1 MIYFMWKFGTKGGKM
16 LEDIFKGNGRVML
29 RKMLYI
35 VIVINLLSYIFIFLL
50 SNISKAATDDF
61 SKYPGYQE
69 LIDQL
74 KKEFPNSEFRML
86 KTGLDWNQVIKNE
99 TTADHGRNL
108 TNNSASEWVCPVCKN
123 KQYEKGWYCASEAT
137 VAYYMDPRN
146 SLNTNDVFQFELLNY
161 NSSVQDEAGVK
172 WIVSDCNFLQGKI
185 NYTATDGSKKS
196 INKTYTQVIMEA
208 GKKYNV
214 SPYHLASRIRQEQ
227 GPGNASETA
236 TGTGNGSYNKGY
248 RGYYNYYNI
257 GATGESTLAIITN
270 ALEKAKKEGWTDP
283 EKAIIGGAEFVK
295 NEYIGYGQNT
305 LYLQKFDVDNSDG
318 DLYWHQYMTNVSAS
332 KSEGQETR
340 NAYSKMGKLNKNS
353 HFIFLIPVFENMPT
367 KQCERPGSNTIV
379 TQNVEINAD
388 NVRVL
393 AGKGEGEE
401 LARLNKGDKILR
413 IELSQTLD
421 PDGRFMRYWDKVVL
435 SDGRKGY
442 VVRNYLTQIA
452 DITNC
457 NEKYVV
463 TAYTNFRNGPG
474 VTNTTI
480 LETLAPGQELTV
492 IEKDKYPNV
501 DGESWYRVKLPD
513 GRQGYVGNGYIEK
526 WSDSS
531 EYDQVKV
538 VNNAGVNV
546 RESPGTGSKVL
557 TTAYKGDT
565 MTRMQ
570 KNVSSKDGYIWDKVS
585 YNGIIG
591 YVARG
596 DSNEDYIVPVDEAG
610 DSGDEGEDE
619 GTDENIPSKNSQVK
633 MDGTEVICDAVSN
646 VNTIKSAFSGA
657 AVKDSSGKQITGK
670 TNVGTGYTVTIN
682 KKTYTIV
689 KKGDV
694 TGNGI
699 TDSADILAI
708 QRLLIG
714 KGTLEGVYGKAADTT
729 NNSNVDSADI
739 LAIQRFLIGKGS
751 ISI

>member
-1 MIYFMWKFGTKGGKM
+1 M
-16 LEDIFKGNGRVML
+16 LEDIFKRNGRMML
-29 RKMLYI
+29 KKILYI
-35 VIVINLLSYIFIFLL
+35 FIIINLLSYVFIFLL
-50 SNISKAATDDF
+50 SNVSKAATDNF

-99 TTADHGRNL
+99 TTASHGRNL
-108 TNNSASEWVCPVCKN
+108 TSNSASGWVCPVCKN
-123 KQYEKGWYCASEAT
+123 KQYEAGWYCASEAT

-161 NSSVQDEAGVK
+161 NDDVQDENGVK

-185 NYTATDGSKKS
+185 SYTATNGSTKT

-227 GPGNASETA
+227 GTGNASETA
-236 TGTGNGSYNKGY
+236 TGDGNGTYNKGY
-248 RGYYNYYNI
+248 TGYYNYYNI
-257 GATGESTLAIITN
+257 GATGGNTAAIIKN

-305 LYLQKFDVDNSDG
+305 LYLQKFDVDDSDG

-340 NAYSKMGKLNKNS
+340 NAYNKMGKLNKDS
-353 HFIFLIPVFENMPT
+353 HFIFSIPVFENMPE
-367 KQCERPGSNTIV
+367 QRCEMPGSNTIV

-393 AGKGEGEE
+393 DGKGEGEE

-457 NEKYVV
+457 NEKYIV

-480 LETLAPGQELTV
+480 LETLSPGQELTV
-492 IEKDKYPNV
+492 IEKDKCKNG

-526 WSDSS
+526 WSNTS

-546 RESPGTGSKVL
+546 RESPGTSSKVL
-557 TTAYKGDT
+557 TTAYKGDI

-570 KNVSSKDGYIWDKVS
+570 KNASNKDGYIWDKVN

-596 DSNEDYIVPVDEAG
+596 DNNEDYIVPVGESGNEGNGGNEGNQG
-610 DSGDEGEDE
+610 D
-619 GTDENIPSKNSQVK
+619 NIPSKNNQVK
-633 MDGTEVICDAVSN
+633 MDGEEVICDAVSN
-646 VNTIKSAFSGA
+646 VNTIVSAYSGA
-657 AVKDSSGKQITGK
+657 VVKDSKGKQVTGK

-682 KKTYTIV
+682 NKTYTIV

-694 TGNGI
+694 NGDAEVN
-699 TDSADILAI
+699 TVDAARALKVAAGKYKLTADCYTSACDVTNDGKISTVDAA
-708 QRLLIG
+708 RLL
-714 KGTLEGVYGKAADTT
+714 KAA
-729 NNSNVDSADI
+729 A
-739 LAIQRFLIGKGS
+739 GKYDLT
-751 ISI
+751 I

>member
-1 MIYFMWKFGTKGGKM
+1 M
-16 LEDIFKGNGRVML
+16 LEDIFKRNGRMML
-29 RKMLYI
+29 KKILYI
-35 VIVINLLSYIFIFLL
+35 FIIINLLSYVFIFLL
-50 SNISKAATDDF
+50 SNVSKAATDNF

-99 TTADHGRNL
+99 TTASHGRNL
-108 TNNSASEWVCPVCKN
+108 TSNSASGWVCPVCKN
-123 KQYEKGWYCASEAT
+123 KQYEAGWYCASEAT

-161 NSSVQDEAGVK
+161 NDDVQDENGVK

-185 NYTATDGSKKS
+185 SYTATNGSTKT

-227 GPGNASETA
+227 GTGNASETA
-236 TGTGNGSYNKGY
+236 TGNGNGTYNKGY
-248 RGYYNYYNI
+248 TGYYNYYNI
-257 GATGESTLAIITN
+257 GATGGNTAAIIKN

-305 LYLQKFDVDNSDG
+305 LYLQKFDVDDSDG

-340 NAYSKMGKLNKNS
+340 NAYNKMGKLNKDS
-353 HFIFLIPVFENMPT
+353 HFIFSIPVFENMPE
-367 KQCERPGSNTIV
+367 QRCEMPGSNTIV

-393 AGKGEGEE
+393 DGKGEGKE
-401 LARLNKGDKILR
+401 LTRLNKGDKILR

-435 SDGRKGY
+435 ADGRKGY

-457 NEKYVV
+457 NEKYIV

-480 LETLAPGQELTV
+480 LETLSPGQELTV
-492 IEKDKYPNV
+492 IEKDKYKNV

-526 WSDSS
+526 WSNTS

-546 RESPGTGSKVL
+546 RESPGTSSKVL
-557 TTAYKGDT
+557 TTAYKGDI

-570 KNVSSKDGYIWDKVS
+570 KNASNKDGYIWDKVN

-596 DSNEDYIVPVDEAG
+596 DNNEDYIVPVGESGNEGNGGNEGNQG
-610 DSGDEGEDE
+610 D
-619 GTDENIPSKNSQVK
+619 NIPSKNNQVK
-633 MDGTEVICDAVSN
+633 MDGEEVICDAVSN
-646 VNTIKSAFSGA
+646 VNTIVSAYSGA
-657 AVKDSSGKQITGK
+657 VVKDSKGKQVTGK

-682 KKTYTIV
+682 NKTYTIV

-694 TGNGI
+694 NGDAEVN
-699 TDSADILAI
+699 TVDAARALKVAAGKYKLTADCYTSACDVTNDGKISTVDAA
-708 QRLLIG
+708 RLL
-714 KGTLEGVYGKAADTT
+714 KAA
-729 NNSNVDSADI
+729 A
-739 LAIQRFLIGKGS
+739 GKYDLT
-751 ISI
+751 I

>member
-1 MIYFMWKFGTKGGKM
+1 
-16 LEDIFKGNGRVML
+16 
-29 RKMLYI
+29 
-35 VIVINLLSYIFIFLL
+35 
-50 SNISKAATDDF
+50 
-61 SKYPGYQE
+61 
-69 LIDQL
+69 
-74 KKEFPNSEFRML
+74 
-86 KTGLDWNQVIKNE
+86 
-99 TTADHGRNL
+99 
-108 TNNSASEWVCPVCKN
+108 
-123 KQYEKGWYCASEAT
+123 
-137 VAYYMDPRN
+137 
-146 SLNTNDVFQFELLNY
+146 
-161 NSSVQDEAGVK
+161 
-172 WIVSDCNFLQGKI
+172 
-185 NYTATDGSKKS
+185 
-196 INKTYTQVIMEA
+196 
-208 GKKYNV
+208 
-214 SPYHLASRIRQEQ
+214 
-227 GPGNASETA
+227 
-236 TGTGNGSYNKGY
+236 
-248 RGYYNYYNI
+248 
-257 GATGESTLAIITN
+257 
-270 ALEKAKKEGWTDP
+270 
-283 EKAIIGGAEFVK
+283 
-295 NEYIGYGQNT
+295 
-305 LYLQKFDVDNSDG
+305 
-318 DLYWHQYMTNVSAS
+318 MTNVSAS

-546 RESPGTGSKVL
+546 REAPGTSSKVL

-565 MTRMQ
+565 MTRME
-570 KNVSSKDGYIWDKVS
+570 KNVSDEDGYIWDKVS

-596 DSNEDYIVPVDEAG
+596 DSNEDYIVPVDE
-610 DSGDEGEDE
+610 EGGNE
-619 GTDENIPSKNSQVK
+619 GNNEGENIPSKNDQVK
-633 MDGTEVICDAVSN
+633 MDENEVICDAVSN

-657 AVKDSSGKQITGK
+657 VVKDSKGKEITGK

-694 TGNGI
+694 NGDANVNTVDAARALKVAAGKYTLTKEFYKTACDVTNDGKI
-699 TDSADILAI
+699 STVDAA
-708 QRLLIG
+708 RLL
-714 KGTLEGVYGKAADTT
+714 KAA
-729 NNSNVDSADI
+729 A
-739 LAIQRFLIGKGS
+739 GKYDLN
-751 ISI
+751 I

>member
-1 MIYFMWKFGTKGGKM
+1 M
-16 LEDIFKGNGRVML
+16 LKNIFKENGRIML

-35 VIVINLLSYIFIFLL
+35 FIIINLLSYIFIFLL
-50 SNISKAATDDF
+50 ANVSNAATDNF

-69 LIDQL
+69 LINEL
-74 KKEFPNSEFRML
+74 KKEFPKSEFKML

-99 TTADHGRNL
+99 TTASHGRNL
-108 TNNSASEWVCPVCKN
+108 TSNSASEWVCPVCKN
-123 KQYEKGWYCASEAT
+123 KQYEPGWYCASEAT

-161 NSSVQDEAGVK
+161 NSDVQDESGIK
-172 WIVSDCNFLQGKI
+172 WIVSDCKYLQGKI
-185 NYTATDGSKKS
+185 NYTATDGSTKT
-196 INKTYTQVIMEA
+196 INKTYTQVIVDA
-208 GKKYNV
+208 GKKFNI

-227 GPGNASETA
+227 GPGNATETA
-236 TGTGNGSYNKGY
+236 TGNGKGKYNKGY
-248 RGYYNYYNI
+248 AGYYNYYNI
-257 GATGESTLAIITN
+257 GATGGTTATIIKN
-270 ALEKAKKEGWTDP
+270 ALEKAKKENWTDP
-283 EKAIIGGAEFVK
+283 EKAIVGGAEFVR

-305 LYLQKFDVDNSDG
+305 SYLQKFDVDNSDG

-332 KSEGQETR
+332 KTEGQETR

-353 HFIFLIPVFENMPT
+353 HFIFSIPVFENMP
-367 KQCERPGSNTIV
+367 KQRCELPGTNSIV
-379 TQNVEINAD
+379 TQNVEVNSD
-388 NVRVL
+388 NVRVMEK
-393 AGKGEGEE
+393 KGEGKE

-413 IELSQTLD
+413 IELAQTQN

-435 SDGRKGY
+435 ADGRKGY

-457 NEKYVV
+457 NEKYIV

-480 LETLAPGQELTV
+480 IETLSPGQELTV
-492 IEKDKYPNV
+492 IEKDKYKNV

-526 WSDSS
+526 WTDTSG
-531 EYDQVKV
+531 YDQVKV
-538 VNNAGVNV
+538 VNNSGVNV
-546 RESPGTGSKVL
+546 RETPGTGSKVL
-557 TTAYKGDT
+557 TTAYKGDI
-565 MTRMQ
+565 MTRME
-570 KNVSSKDGYIWDKVS
+570 KNASDKDGYIWDKVN

-596 DSNEDYIVPVDEAG
+596 DSKEDYIVPVDEEGNG
-610 DSGDEGEDE
+610 DNNGSG
-619 GTDENIPSKNSQVK
+619 DENIPSKNNQVK
-633 MDGTEVICDAVSN
+633 MDGKQVICDAVSN

-657 AVKDSSGKQITGK
+657 VVKDSKGKEITGK

-694 TGNGI
+694 NGDAEVTTVDAARTLKVAAGKYTLPKDFYKIACDVTNDGKI
-699 TDSADILAI
+699 TTVDAA
-708 QRLLIG
+708 RLL
-714 KGTLEGVYGKAADTT
+714 KAA
-729 NNSNVDSADI
+729 A
-739 LAIQRFLIGKGS
+739 GKYDLT
-751 ISI
+751 I

>member
-1 MIYFMWKFGTKGGKM
+1 M
-16 LEDIFKGNGRVML
+16 LKNIFKENGRIML

-35 VIVINLLSYIFIFLL
+35 FIIINLLSYIFIFLL
-50 SNISKAATDDF
+50 ANVSKAATDDF

-69 LIDQL
+69 LINEL
-74 KKEFPNSEFRML
+74 KKEFPKSEFKML

-99 TTADHGRNL
+99 TTASHGRNL
-108 TNNSASEWVCPVCKN
+108 TSNSASEWVCPVCKN
-123 KQYEKGWYCASEAT
+123 KQYEPGWYCASEAT

-161 NSSVQDEAGVK
+161 NSDVQDESGVK
-172 WIVSDCNFLQGKI
+172 WIVSDCNYLQGKI
-185 NYTATDGSKKS
+185 NYTATDGSTKT
-196 INKTYTQVIMEA
+196 INKTYTQVIVDA
-208 GKKYNV
+208 GKKFNI

-227 GPGNASETA
+227 GPGNATETA
-236 TGTGNGSYNKGY
+236 TGNGKGKYNKGY
-248 RGYYNYYNI
+248 AGYYNYYNI
-257 GATGESTLAIITN
+257 GATGGTTATIIKN
-270 ALEKAKKEGWTDP
+270 ALEKAKKENWTDP
-283 EKAIIGGAEFVK
+283 EKAIVGGAEFVR

-305 LYLQKFDVDNSDG
+305 SYLQKFDVDNSDG

-332 KSEGQETR
+332 KTEGQETR

-353 HFIFLIPVFENMPT
+353 HFIFSIPVFENMP
-367 KQCERPGSNTIV
+367 KQKCDLPGSNV
-379 TQNVEINAD
+379 QINSD
-388 NVRVL
+388 NIRVMEK
-393 AGKGEGEE
+393 KGEGKE

-413 IELSQTLD
+413 IELSQTQN

-435 SDGRKGY
+435 ADGRKGY

-457 NEKYVV
+457 NEKYIV

-480 LETLAPGQELTV
+480 IETLSPGQELTV
-492 IEKDKYPNV
+492 IEKDKYKNV

-526 WSDSS
+526 WTDTSG
-531 EYDQVKV
+531 YDQVKV
-538 VNNAGVNV
+538 VNNSGVNV
-546 RESPGTGSKVL
+546 RETPGTGSKVL
-557 TTAYKGDT
+557 TTAYKGDI
-565 MTRMQ
+565 MTRME
-570 KNVSSKDGYIWDKVS
+570 KNASDKDGYIWDKVN

-596 DSNEDYIVPVDEAG
+596 DSKEDYIVPVDEEGNG
-610 DSGDEGEDE
+610 DNNGSG
-619 GTDENIPSKNSQVK
+619 DENIPSKNSQVK
-633 MDGTEVICDAVSN
+633 MDGKQVICDAVSN

-657 AVKDSSGKQITGK
+657 VVKDGKGKEITGK

-694 TGNGI
+694 NGDANINSGDLLKLQKHLLKDTNIAGTPYGN
-699 TDSADILAI
+699 
-708 QRLLIG
+708 
-714 KGTLEGVYGKAADTT
+714 AADS
-729 NNSNVDSADI
+729 NNDGKLNSGDLLKIQKFLLKDSSNI
-739 LAIQRFLIGKGS
+739 NI
-751 ISI
+751 

>member
-1 MIYFMWKFGTKGGKM
+1 M
-16 LEDIFKGNGRVML
+16 LEDIFKRNNRMML
-29 RKMLYI
+29 KKMLYI
-35 VIVINLLSYIFIFLL
+35 FIIINLLSYVFIFLL
-50 SNISKAATDDF
+50 SNISKAATDNF

-99 TTADHGRNL
+99 TTASHGRNL
-108 TNNSASEWVCPVCKN
+108 TSNSASEWVCPVCKT
-123 KQYEKGWYCASEAT
+123 KQYEAGWYCASEAT

-161 NSSVQDEAGVK
+161 NADVQDEEGVK

-185 NYTATDGSKKS
+185 SYTATDGSTKS

-208 GKKYNV
+208 GKKYNI

-227 GPGNASETA
+227 GTGNASETA
-236 TGTGNGSYNKGY
+236 TGNGKGSYNKGY
-248 RGYYNYYNI
+248 TGYYNYYNI
-257 GATGESTLAIITN
+257 GATGGSTSDIIKN

-283 EKAIIGGAEFVK
+283 EKAITGGAEFVK

-332 KSEGQETR
+332 KSEGQETK
-340 NAYSKMGKLNKNS
+340 NAYNKMGKLNKNS
-353 HFIFLIPVFENMPT
+353 HFIFSIPVFENMPD
-367 KQCERPGSNTIV
+367 QRCEMPGSNTIV

-393 AGKGEGEE
+393 DGKGEGKE
-401 LARLNKGDKILR
+401 LTRLNKGDKILR

-435 SDGRKGY
+435 ADGRKGY

-492 IEKDKYPNV
+492 IEKDKYKNV

-513 GRQGYVGNGYIEK
+513 GRQGYVGNGYIAK
-526 WSDSS
+526 WDDNSS
-531 EYDQVKV
+531 EYDKVKV
-538 VNNAGVNV
+538 IDELGVKV
-546 RESPGTGSKVL
+546 RESPGTSSKVL
-557 TTAYKGDT
+557 TMAYQGEIL
-565 MTRMQ
+565 TRTQ
-570 KNVSSKDGYIWDKVS
+570 KNASNANGYIWDKVTTS
-585 YNGIIG
+585 GGIIG

-596 DSNEDYIVPVDEAG
+596 DDNEDYIFPVDESGNEGSEG
-610 DSGDEGEDE
+610 D
-619 GTDENIPSKNSQVK
+619 NIPSKNSQVK
-633 MDGTEVICDAVSN
+633 MDGKEVICDAVSN
-646 VNTIKSAFSGA
+646 VNTIVSAYSGA
-657 AVKDSSGKQITGK
+657 VVKDSSGKQITGK

-682 KKTYTIV
+682 NKTYTIV

-694 TGNGI
+694 NGDANI
-699 TDSADILAI
+699 TPADATVALRSYVGLDKNTDV
-708 QRLLIG
+708 QN
-714 KGTLEGVYGKAADTT
+714 KAADTNKDGKVT
-729 NNSNVDSADI
+729 PADATVI
-739 LAIQRFLIGKGS
+739 LRSYVGLDKIEI
-751 ISI
+751 